1 MRARKTTVSAL
12 KNISVGEE
20 DASSRSVT
28 QCISAML
35 QKEGI
40 NVWVGALIESGETPK
55 NILINTMKEMTVLDL
70 TGCDVEETLYYINL
84 GNPVFA
90 MTGSSNAVLIVG
102 YDSNGVIL
110 FDPVLG
116 TTHRESL
123 TEAENIFSAAGNV
136 FFTYFID

>member
-1 MRARKTTVSAL
+1 
-12 KNISVGEE
+12 
-20 DASSRSVT
+20 
-28 QCISAML
+28 ML

-90 MTGSSNAVLIVG
+90 MTGSSDAVLIVG

-123 TEAENIFSAAGNV
+123 AEAESIFSAAGNV
-136 FFTYFID
+136 FFTYLVD